1 MSFVLNNT
9 YSMFICSHSLIHVD
23 TAPNHT
29 HTAHQPLSKQDKLYT
44 GKTITKEYAKEFDYL
59 SKMER
64 MGLDFNVSRIS
75 IGGVNFGNIVRGIK
89 KALGI

>member
-44 GKTITKEYAKEFDYL
+44 GKTITKEYAKELDYL

-75 IGGVNFGNIVRGIK
+75 IGGSTLAILLEG
-89 KALGI
+89 